1 MTNDPYV
8 YPGTRVLI
16 NKLNIKSPE
25 KLQQAET
32 EISTKRINQ
41 LRENQVK
48 GNFDLEHLKS
58 IHKHIFQDVYSWAGK
73 IRTVDIAKQDKFAPV
88 DRIESYSNFLFKQLH
103 KENHLKGLPADK
115 FSERAAYY
123 LGEINALHAFRE
135 GNGRTQREFIRELAA
150 NAGHELDFRH
160 ITSEEMR
167 EASIHSFR
175 VDESKLQEIISK
187 AMASCHNINNTHTS
201 NIESHSS
208 EPQSHTE
215 NYGMD

>member
-1 MTNDPYV
+1 MATDPYV

-16 NKLNIKSPE
+16 NKLNIKSPD
-25 KLQQAET
+25 KLQHSETNLSINRCAELLNKP
-32 EISTKRINQ
+32 I
-41 LRENQVK
+41 K
-48 GNFDLEHLKS
+48 GNFDLEHLKN

-88 DRIESYSNFLFKQLH
+88 DRIEPYSNFLFKQLQ

-160 ITSEEMR
+160 TTSDEMR

-187 AMASCHNINNTHTS
+187 AMTSHHSTNTS
-201 NIESHSS
+201 NIDSHSS

-215 NYGMD
+215 SYGMD